1 MQSQKIHNVDKE
13 QTMYQIRGLRVMILI
28 GLCLSWAFAA
38 SAAPPG
44 IVLTKCSM
52 IDGKGSEPVKNAV
65 ILIKGGI
72 IEYAG
77 PAEEAKI
84 PEGYQEIN
92 LRGGTVLPGFINA
105 HVHKGLEKKNLRNWL
120 KAGVTSVRDLGSDD
134 SVQERSKM
142 REKCMADPSCARVFI
157 ATPIINRKNGYG
169 HKSMK
174 YGSLEELRML
184 LSNAFATGV
193 DVVKTS
199 VENRI
204 FDQEFD
210 LISLEELR
218 LITQEAHRRGL
229 RVSAH
234 ITKIPN
240 ILLAL
245 QGGVDFFEHMVPG
258 NNLSPVLAERIAR
271 RGIYWIPTLELQK
284 KIGEEQNSSR
294 GLDQAIL
301 NLGLYNKVG
310 GLIALGTDFGGHK
323 ETAFDKGFPITEV
336 RLMLKAGLTP
346 IQVIVAGTKNAAIV
360 SGKGDQLGT
369 LEPGKW
375 ADIIGVDGDPLRDI
389 EILKKVNFVMK
400 GGEVVVPIH

>member
-1 MQSQKIHNVDKE
+1 MC
-13 QTMYQIRGLRVMILI
+13 QIRGLCGIVLI
-28 GLCLSWAFAA
+28 GLYLGWALAA
-38 SAAPPG
+38 SAATPG
-44 IVLTKCSM
+44 IALTKCSM
-52 IDGKGSEPVKNAV
+52 IDGKGNEPVKNAV
-65 ILIKGGI
+65 ILVKDGI

-92 LRGGTVLPGFINA
+92 LRGGTVLPGFFNA

-134 SVQERSKM
+134 SLQERLKM
-142 REKCMADPSCARVFI
+142 REKFLADPSCARVFI
-157 ATPIINRKNGYG
+157 ATPIVSRKNGYG
-169 HKSMK
+169 NRSMK
-174 YGSLEELRML
+174 YASLEDLRML
-184 LSNAFATGV
+184 LSKAFATGV
-193 DVVKTS
+193 DLVKTA

-234 ITKIPN
+234 VTKIPN

-245 QGGVDFFEHMVPG
+245 QGGVDFFEHMVSR
-258 NNLSPVLAERIAR
+258 NNLNPVLAERIAR
-271 RGIYWIPTLELQK
+271 RGICWIPTLELQK
-284 KIGEEQNSSR
+284 IIAEEQNSSR

-301 NLGLYNKVG
+301 NLGLYNKIG
-310 GLIALGTDFGGHK
+310 GLVALGTDFGGHR
-323 ETAFDKGFPITEV
+323 ESSNDTAFDKGFPITEV

-346 IQVIVAGTKNAAIV
+346 MQVIVAGTKNAAIV

-369 LEPGKW
+369 LDPGKW
-375 ADIIGVDGDPLRDI
+375 ADIIGVNGDPLKDM